1 MNTKTLKRK
10 YRAILI
16 VANLLQMHQTLCLNT
31 IFAWRITAIIAVL
44 HFTQNRSLLR
54 IYFKAELLLLCFKS
68 CYAPISVN
76 LKQTCTTQGGWKVK
90 MIGMARGE
98 ELLEKSEW

>member
-44 HFTQNRSLLR
+44 HFTQNRIFTAYL
-54 IYFKAELLLLCFKS
+54 F
-68 CYAPISVN
+68 
-76 LKQTCTTQGGWKVK
+76 
-90 MIGMARGE
+90 
-98 ELLEKSEW
+98 